1 MHDGCC
7 VHVNRRRPVGALQW
21 IVLASADSICG
32 PRRARRL
39 VFGEIGAGVGPGRI
53 VRICAGLAVLQ
64 HPRCDQRC
72 EAGDPAA
79 AELCLHADVSW
90 ACRRVISVVGRASVG
105 SLRGG

>member
-53 VRICAGLAVLQ
+53 VRICAGLAVLLLGALLV
-64 HPRCDQRC
+64 RVVLSQRTASGG
-72 EAGDPAA
+72 EHWSPA
-79 AELCLHADVSW
+79 
-90 ACRRVISVVGRASVG
+90 
-105 SLRGG
+105 